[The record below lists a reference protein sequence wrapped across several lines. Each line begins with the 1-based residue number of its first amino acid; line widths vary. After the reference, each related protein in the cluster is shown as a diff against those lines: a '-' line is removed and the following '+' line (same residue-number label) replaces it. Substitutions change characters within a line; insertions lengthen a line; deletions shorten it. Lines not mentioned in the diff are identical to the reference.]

1 MTTQQELP
9 GPLAGLRVVELTN
22 AIGQWCGKLM
32 ADLGADVIKVEPP
45 GGAEER
51 QVGPFYRDEPHP
63 DRSLYFWHYNT
74 SKRGI
79 TLNLNHEAGR
89 EVFRHLVDSA
99 DLLLESMPPGHLESL
114 GLGYGSLSADHP
126 GLIMCSL
133 TPFGQDGPWRDYK
146 RHRPDPARGRRPDGG
161 LRLLRGGRPRGDAD
175 RPGGGNAW
183 HMGSHYAYIAALAA
197 VRHQRITGQGQY
209 IDVSVHEACALT
221 TEMHM
226 STYIYTGQVARR
238 QTGQHA
244 GVTRRAPAQLPHRR
258 AGPLPQRHGDH
269 PDAAAARADRA
280 LDGQQGPGR
289 RAHRPEVPGSAGHH
303 RGGRRDLGPAQGL
316 RRDAP
321 AGRGLPR
328 CAGRRPRLGRSAR
341 SRGGARGRALP
352 RSRVLPGGSPSRAR
366 GDLQVPGRR
375 GDLPEVA
382 VADLASRAAARR
394 AQRRG
399 AIRDRRQRGAALV
412 VAERREPPSDRGL
425 RRAAP
430 DAAAPYH
437 PPIGLPIGCGRASL

>member
-133 TPFGQDGPWRDYK
+133 TPFGQDGPWRDYSVTDLILLGAGGQMAACGYYEED
-146 RHRPDPARGRRPDGG
+146 DPEEMPIA
-161 LRLLRGGRPRGDAD
+161 
-175 RPGGGNAW
+175 PGGGNAW

-244 GVTRRAPAQLPHRR
+244 GVTRRAPAQLPTAEPGRYLNAMAIIQTPR
-258 AGPLPQRHGDH
+258 QLEPIVRWMDSKGQAGELTDPKYQDPQVITEEGAEISARLKDFVATLPQDEAYHG
-269 PDAAAARADRA
+269 
-280 LDGQQGPGR
+280 
-289 RAHRPEVPGSAGHH
+289 
-303 RGGRRDLGPAQGL
+303 AQGAGL
-316 RRDAP
+316 AWGTVRAP
-321 AGRGLPR
+321 EEVLEDEHFH
-328 CAGRRPRLGRSAR
+328 
-341 SRGGARGRALP
+341 ARGFF
-352 RSRVLPGGSPSRAR
+352 
-366 GDLQVPGRR
+366 
-375 GDLPEVA
+375 PEVA
-382 VADLASRAAARR
+382 HPELGETFRYPGGAAIYPKSPWRISRR
-394 AQRRG
+394 APLLGEHNAEVLSEIGVSAEQLSSLRE
-399 AIRDRRQRGAALV
+399 AGAA
-412 VAERREPPSDRGL
+412 
-425 RRAAP
+425 
-430 DAAAPYH
+430 
-437 PPIGLPIGCGRASL
+437 